1 MLRPDDK
8 TLAAVHLR
16 KLGACIPGNPT
27 RLVSNAVKRKSVWS
41 VRVVFLS
48 THSQTHYTHIHTYTF
63 TPTRRSVGSH
73 GGNAGGSLPD
83 QGRPEAP
90 YALPP
95 RQHGVWPGEEK
106 EVCVCTCEKERAK
119 LPAPTCVRALVCM
132 CVDIRNT

>member
-1 MLRPDDK
+1 VHPGEPNETREQRCEAQERLERAHRILEH
-8 TLAAVHLR
+8 TLTDTLY
-16 KLGACIPGNPT
+16 
-27 RLVSNAVKRKSVWS
+27 
-41 VRVVFLS
+41 
-48 THSQTHYTHIHTYTF
+48 THTHIHIHTH
-63 TPTRRSVGSH
+63 TRRSVGSH

-90 YALPP
+90 HALPP